1 MNLPNNASFPSNLFQ
16 QTPDG
21 VFTYRMP
28 AVKSNRPV
36 NLSMGQVLEVNLKSP
51 VAIASIL
58 HRLSGVIV
66 FLLVPVLLW
75 LLDKSLSSPEGFA
88 QVQEIFNGFF
98 VRFIVW
104 VFVAGLIYHFI
115 AGVKHLLADL
125 GFAEELQSGR
135 IAATISLILSAIGII
150 AAFVW
155 IVI

>member
-1 MNLPNNASFPSNLFQ
+1 
-16 QTPDG
+16 
-21 VFTYRMP
+21 MP

-75 LLDKSLSSPEGFA
+75 ILDKSLSSPEGFA
-88 QVQEIFNGFF
+88 QVQEIFNGFI
-98 VRFIVW
+98 VRFVVW
-104 VFVAGLIYHFI
+104 VFVAGLIYHTFTGI
-115 AGVKHLLADL
+115 KHLLADV
-125 GFAEELQSGR
+125 GVAEELQSGR
-135 IAATISLILSAIGII
+135 TAATISLILSAIGII

-155 IVI
+155 IVL